1 MFQLVTSIRVEEI
14 GKDVIVPDESLS
26 NTLAINYLVTVQ
38 VQLFDGAI
46 TIMFCK
52 EAAVKGNI

>member
-1 MFQLVTSIRVEEI
+1 MFQLVTSIRVEEMD
-14 GKDVIVPDESLS
+14 KDVIVLQHYFC

>member
-1 MFQLVTSIRVEEI
+1 MFQFVLSIRVEEF

-38 VQLFDGAI
+38 VQLSDGGIYA
-46 TIMFCK
+46 TFCK
-52 EAAVKGNI
+52 EAVVKGNI